1 MTAAFVN
8 WAGTVRSQPSRWAQP
23 ASDAEVAAVVREAG
37 ARGGRVRAV
46 GSAHSWS
53 AIAAPDDVA
62 VSLRE
67 LDRVLAVEGDEV
79 TVEGGCRLRDL
90 VEVLA
95 QHGRALPIVGSVDA
109 QTVAGLTATGTHGS
123 SLVHGNLSSL
133 LTRLRVVDGRGELR
147 ELDGDTLAGA
157 RVHLGAL
164 GVVTSLSLAT
174 VPLFGL
180 EETSEVV
187 PFDEAAASLVRWAR
201 EEEYVKVWWLP
212 HNDACVRFVARRS
225 DAPWTVTE
233 RQWRGEKALA
243 EGLLPAVL
251 RLGGWFPWLVP
262 TINRVV
268 QAVHLRPYREVGR
281 YDRMLMVPGAPVHR
295 ETEMAIDLRF
305 AGDALRWQRD
315 WLRRTGAT
323 LDFIQELR
331 FVPADVAWLS
341 PAEGRDTCQI
351 GAYAA
356 RSPATDAFF
365 AAFREACAA
374 WGGRPHW
381 GKEHDADPAR
391 VRQWYPHLDRFVA
404 LAADCDPAGVLRNP
418 ALDTIL
424 GGPA

>member
-1 MTAAFVN
+1 MTASFVN
-8 WAGTVRSQPSRWAQP
+8 WAGTVRSQPSRWERP
-23 ASDAEVAAVVREAG
+23 ASEAEVASVVKAAA
-37 ARGGRVRAV
+37 ARGGRVRPV

-62 VSLRE
+62 LSLGD
-67 LDRVLAVEGDEV
+67 LDRVLDVEGDEV
-79 TVEGGCRLRDL
+79 RVEGGCRLRDL
-90 VEVLA
+90 VDVLA
-95 QHGRALPIVGSVDA
+95 RRGRALAIVGSVDA
-109 QTVAGLTATGTHGS
+109 QTLAGLTATGTHGS

-133 LTRLRVVDGRGELR
+133 VTRLRLVDGQGEVR
-147 ELDGDTLAGA
+147 ELVGAALEGA

-164 GVVTSLSLAT
+164 GVVTELSMRT

-180 EETSEVV
+180 EERCDVV
-187 PFDEAAASLVRWAR
+187 PFDEAAASLVQWAR

-212 HNDACVRFVARRS
+212 HNDACVRFVARRT

-233 RQWRGEKALA
+233 AQWRGEKALA

-295 ETEMAIDLRF
+295 ETEMAIDLAH

-315 WLRRTGAT
+315 WLRRSGAT
-323 LDFIQELR
+323 VDFIQELR
-331 FVPADVAWLS
+331 FVPADVAWMS
-341 PAEGRDTCQI
+341 PAAGRDTCQI

-356 RSPATDAFF
+356 RSPATDAYF

-381 GKEHDADPAR
+381 GKELDAGRAR
-391 VRQWYPHLDRFVA
+391 QGYEHAHRFVD
-404 LAADCDPAGVLRNP
+404 LAREHDPRGVLRNP
-418 ALDTIL
+418 ALDAIL
-424 GGPA
+424 GPLA